1 MKRIVLAGMMAALAG
16 GACAWAD
23 GTSCEALAKLS
34 LPNTDITGATLVE
47 KGAFTPPPN
56 PFLAAM
62 MANAPG
68 RPAGNQGAGGPGGPG
83 APAGPGGPGAGGG
96 GRGGQN
102 AVYKT
107 LPAFCRL
114 TATVHTSSD
123 SETKYEVWLPV
134 EGWNGRVAEFGN
146 GGFQSFIMYGNLASA
161 LAEGYVVS
169 ANNTGHEGNN
179 GDSIIGHPEKLK
191 DWGYRAVHETVVA
204 AKAVAASYYGSPVK
218 YSYYD
223 GCSTGGRQGWVA
235 AEYYPNDFD
244 GLAIGDPA
252 NPMTRLQAGS
262 IWTNETLNKTE
273 AGFVPAA
280 KWTLLQNAVLDEC
293 DAKDGLKDGVIED
306 PMACHFDPDT
316 LLCKNG
322 DAPDCLTAAQIDTV
336 TKIADGAR
344 NPRTGEQIY
353 PGWPMGTRMF
363 PGPVT
368 GNKQGAP
375 PQQDAIDT
383 FRVLFQKSDWD
394 YHTMD
399 FDKDIALSD
408 KLGNTTMNAADQTKL
423 KPLFAKG
430 GKLLLY
436 HGWAD
441 GAITPLI
448 QVQYYESTVKA
459 DGGLAKA
466 NNDVRLFMIL
476 MGGHCPNVF
485 DKLQVIS
492 DWVEKG
498 KAPDAIVA
506 THAIPGKPDS
516 TRPLCPYPQIAKYTG
531 TGSID
536 EAQNFVCA
544 AE

>member
-1 MKRIVLAGMMAALAG
+1 MMAAFVG
-16 GACAWAD
+16 GGHAWAD
-23 GTSCEALAKLS
+23 GTSCEALAKLK
-34 LPNTDITGATLVE
+34 LPNAEVTGATLVD

-56 PFLAAM
+56 PM
-62 MANAPG
+62 MQQMAQAPG
-68 RPAGNQGAGGPGGPG
+68 AQAANQGAGGLGGPGGPG
-83 APAGPGGPGAGGG
+83 GGAGG
-96 GRGGQN
+96 RN

-107 LPAFCRL
+107 LPSFCRF
-114 TATVHTSSD
+114 TASLHPTSD
-123 SETKYEVWLPV
+123 SDIKIEVWLPI
-134 EGWNGRVAEFGN
+134 EGWTGRVAEYGN
-146 GGFQSFIMYGNLASA
+146 GGFQSSIMFGNLAA
-161 LAEGYVVS
+161 GLAKGYVVTAS
-169 ANNTGHEGNN
+169 NTGKEGNN
-179 GDSIIGHPEKLK
+179 GDPLIGHPEKVK
-191 DWGYRAVHETVVA
+191 DWGYRAIHETLVA
-204 AKAVAASYYGSPVK
+204 AKAATAAYYGSAAK

-262 IWTNETLNKTE
+262 IWSNMVVNKDE
-273 AGFVPAA
+273 ASFIPAA
-280 KWTLLQNAVLDEC
+280 KWTLVQNAVMNEC
-293 DAKDGLKDGVIED
+293 DEVDGLKDGVIED
-306 PMACHFDPDT
+306 PMACHFDPKQ

-322 DAPDCLTAAQIDTV
+322 DAADCLTAAQLDSLN
-336 TKIADGAR
+336 KITNGAT
-344 NPRTGEQIY
+344 NPRTGAHIY

-363 PGPVT
+363 PGPVL

-383 FRVLFQKSDWD
+383 FRVLFQKADWD
-394 YHTMD
+394 YRAMD
-399 FDKDIALSD
+399 FDKDIVLSD
-408 KLGNTTMNAADQTKL
+408 KLGNSIMNAADETKL

-441 GAITPLI
+441 PAITPLI

-466 NNDVRLFMIL
+466 NNDVRLFMIP

-485 DKLQVIS
+485 DKLDVIS

-498 KAPDAIVA
+498 NAPDEIVA
-506 THAIPGKPDS
+506 THAIPGKADS
-516 TRPLCPYPQIAKYTG
+516 TRPLCPYPQIAKYSG
-531 TGSID
+531 TGSVE

-544 AE
+544 KP